1 MSGLKDF
8 FKRVAAL
15 LFWILVVLGT
25 FDVVRAFEN
34 LLLGGGVETK
44 LLASGVSF
52 PIVAVLIHRLF
63 TGRLAPWR

>member
-1 MSGLKDF
+1 MSQLKDF

-15 LFWILVVLGT
+15 LFWILVILGA

-52 PIVAVLIHRLF
+52 PLIAVFIHGLF
-63 TGRLAPWR
+63 TGRLVPWR